1 MTKTRTK
8 PGTEPA
14 PASVDAGAAQAAA
27 AEQMVAAYLRDHP
40 DFFERNA
47 AVLASLSVPHAP
59 SGTVSL
65 IERQVKVLRRHL
77 EAERSRL
84 AQLIARAREYEALS
98 TRLHALVLQLIGAP
112 GLEQIGA
119 VLHEALMREF
129 SAQAVMLKLFPI
141 DPASPEAA
149 QDRLAAAFKEFLL
162 REHALCGPLDEEK
175 NRFLFGD
182 LGGQVQCAALI
193 PLRATGCSG
202 VLAIGAADPDRF
214 KPDMRTDLLDRLGEV
229 VSHKLQGLQASSRP
243 RMEPLPEPLP
253 DPSKAALP
261 VTPEAPAPAP
271 KKPRAPRSR
280 KPKVVEDVISE

>member
-14 PASVDAGAAQAAA
+14 QASVDAGAAQTAA

-40 DFFERNA
+40 DFFEQNA

-59 SGTVSL
+59 SGSVSL

-98 TRLHALVLQLIGAP
+98 TRLHVLVLQLIIAP
-112 GLEQIGA
+112 DLKQVGS
-119 VLHEALMREF
+119 VLQEALMREF
-129 SAQAVMLKLFPI
+129 SAQAVMLKLFPL
-141 DPASPEAA
+141 DPVSADAA
-149 QDRLAAAFKEFLL
+149 RDPLTAAFKEFLL

-175 NRFLFGD
+175 NRLLFGD
-182 LGGQVQCAALI
+182 LGGEVQCAALI
-193 PLRATGCSG
+193 PLRGTGCSG

-243 RMEPLPEPLP
+243 RVEPLP
-253 DPSKAALP
+253 DPLKAALP
-261 VTPEAPAPAP
+261 VMPEAPAP
-271 KKPRAPRSR
+271 KMPRAPRSR
-280 KPKVVEDVISE
+280 KPKVGEDVSSE

>member
-14 PASVDAGAAQAAA
+14 QASVDAGAAQTAA

-40 DFFERNA
+40 DFFEQNA

-59 SGTVSL
+59 SGSVSL

-98 TRLHALVLQLIGAP
+98 TRLHVLVLQLIIAP
-112 GLEQIGA
+112 DLKQVGS
-119 VLHEALMREF
+119 VLQEALMREF
-129 SAQAVMLKLFPI
+129 SAQAVMLKLFPL
-141 DPASPEAA
+141 DPVSADAA
-149 QDRLAAAFKEFLL
+149 RDPLTAAFKEFLL

-175 NRFLFGD
+175 NRLLFGD
-182 LGGQVQCAALI
+182 LGGEVQCAALI
-193 PLRATGCSG
+193 PLRGTGCSG

-243 RMEPLPEPLP
+243 RVEPLP
-253 DPSKAALP
+253 DPLKAALP
-261 VTPEAPAPAP
+261 VMPEAPAP

-280 KPKVVEDVISE
+280 KPKVVEDVSSE

>member
-14 PASVDAGAAQAAA
+14 QASVDAGAASAAA
-27 AEQMVAAYLRDHP
+27 VEQMVAAYLHDHP

-47 AVLASLSVPHAP
+47 AVLASLTVPHAP

-84 AQLIARAREYEALS
+84 TQLIARAREYEALS
-98 TRLHALVLQLIGAP
+98 TRLHTLVLQMIGAP
-112 GLEQIGA
+112 DLEQVGT
-119 VLHEALMREF
+119 VLQEALMREF
-129 SAQAVMLKLFPI
+129 SAQAVLLKLFPL
-141 DPASPEAA
+141 DPVSPDAA
-149 QDRLAAAFKEFLL
+149 RDPLTAAFKEFLL
-162 REHALCGPLDEEK
+162 REHALCGPLDAEK
-175 NRFLFGD
+175 NRLLFGD
-182 LGGQVQCAALI
+182 RGGEVQCAALI

-229 VSHKLQGLQASSRP
+229 VSHKLRGLQACCAP
-243 RMEPLPEPLP
+243 RTELPADSLP
-253 DPSKAALP
+253 DPLKVALA
-261 VTPEAPAPAP
+261 VAPAASAP
-271 KKPRAPRSR
+271 KKPRSPRSR
-280 KPKVVEDVISE
+280 KPKVIEDAGSE

>member
-8 PGTEPA
+8 PGTESA
-14 PASVDAGAAQAAA
+14 QASVDAGAAQAAA

-84 AQLIARAREYEALS
+84 AQLIARAREYETLS

-112 GLEQIGA
+112 DLEQVGA

-141 DPASPEAA
+141 DPSSADAA
-149 QDRLAAAFKEFLL
+149 RDPLAVAFKEFLL

-193 PLRATGCSG
+193 PLRGTGCSG

-229 VSHKLQGLQASSRP
+229 VSHKLQGLQASSASRP
-243 RMEPLPEPLP
+243 ALLPDPLP
-253 DPSKAALP
+253 DPLKAALP
-261 VTPEAPAPAP
+261 VTPTAPTP
-271 KKPRAPRSR
+271 KKPRGPRSR
-280 KPKVVEDVISE
+280 KPKVVEDVGSE